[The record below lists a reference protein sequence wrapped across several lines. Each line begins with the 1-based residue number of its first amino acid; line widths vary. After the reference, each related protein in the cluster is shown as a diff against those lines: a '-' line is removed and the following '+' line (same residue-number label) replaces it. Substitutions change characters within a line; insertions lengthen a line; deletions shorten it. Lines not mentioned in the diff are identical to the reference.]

1 MIFDILLRNS
11 KDKWYLFVCLF
22 VCLFF
27 SLRLPLVGEYPRHNQ
42 TIPLNINLK
51 SNNLK

>member
-1 MIFDILLRNS
+1 MEF
-11 KDKWYLFVCLF
+11 FLF

-42 TIPLNINLK
+42 TIPLNIYLK